1 MRTENTSPK
10 MADVLAAEVRRL
22 TGCLLAI
29 AGSSSECGGGSIRTA
44 AFEAASMGASPANL
58 ARKLG
63 LPETFHQ
70 KWESEN
76 G

>member
-1 MRTENTSPK
+1 MPTPDTA
-10 MADVLAAEVRRL
+10 MAAEVRRL

-29 AGSSSECGGGSIRTA
+29 AGASSECGGGSIRTA
-44 AFEAASMGASPANL
+44 AFEAASMGASPADL

-63 LPETFHQ
+63 LPETFHL